1 MKIGIVGYGHV
12 GKLMHK
18 EIEEA
23 IIYDPM
29 LNIGSKEEINTCDSV
44 YIAVP
49 TPIGKDGKCDT
60 SIVEGVLEWL
70 DVDLV
75 ILRSTVYVGF
85 TDYAAEKY
93 GLTIVFQ
100 PEYYG
105 ETPNHPFS
113 EPHSKNWICLGGTE
127 KAIKLGLETYNSYK
141 KIETKV
147 ISGPAKDMEMA
158 KYMENSFLA
167 AKVTFV
173 NEMYDIA
180 KSLGVNF
187 EIAREAWLADP
198 RIGESHSKVFLDA
211 RGYSG
216 KCLPKDIANIQR
228 QAKENNV
235 DSKLIDSI
243 ILKNTEIYK
252 N

>member
-18 EIEEA
+18 EIVEA
-23 IIYDPM
+23 VIYDKH
-29 LNIGSKEEINTCDSV
+29 LNLGSIEEINTCDAV
-44 YIAVP
+44 YVAVP
-49 TPIGKDGKCDT
+49 TPKGEDGLCDT
-60 SIVEGVLEWL
+60 SIVEDVLSQLNVEC
-70 DVDLV
+70 V

-85 TDYAAEKY
+85 TDYASEKY
-93 GLTIVFQ
+93 NLNIAFQ

-113 EPHSKNWICLGGTE
+113 EPNSKNWICLGGNK
-127 KAIKLGLETYNSYK
+127 KAIELAHSAHKSYS
-141 KIETKV
+141 KIETKL
-147 ISGPAKDMEMA
+147 ISGNARDIEMA

-180 KSLGVNF
+180 QALGVDF

-198 RIGESHSKVFLDA
+198 RIGESHSRVFLNA

-216 KCLPKDIANIQR
+216 KCLPKDIANIQK
-228 QAKENNV
+228 QGKELGV
-235 DSKLIDSI
+235 DTKMIDGI
-243 ILKNTEIYK
+243 IDKNTKIYK